1 MTAKVHQQVFFTSTP
16 ASAAETDAYFLCGIL
31 NWKSPEWE
39 KNNKLIENYKKAPS
53 LRRKRGC
60 KLSTRRAWS
69 SRGEQKPTQ
78 IKSSSISLLKG
89 KNCISFR
96 RLKHEKRRRRQSR
109 KKAPNHRFSAT
120 TTTRFYLTISSRARA
135 LALSLSLSLSSV
147 WEPGPK
153 PRNHVPSLCGSG
165 PKPRNHVP
173 SLCGSGL
180 QTHTA
185 WKFEMLSPR
194 FAEEAWMG

>member
-16 ASAAETDAYFLCGIL
+16 ASAAETEVYFLCGIL
-31 NWKSPEWE
+31 NWKSLEWE
-39 KNNKLIENYKKAPS
+39 KNNKLMENYKKAPS
-53 LRRKRGC
+53 LRHKRGY

-120 TTTRFYLTISSRARA
+120 TTTDFPDDLLASSRTCP
-135 LALSLSLSLSSV
+135 LSLSLSQL
-147 WEPGPK
+147 
-153 PRNHVPSLCGSG
+153 PR
-165 PKPRNHVP
+165 
-173 SLCGSGL
+173 
-180 QTHTA
+180 
-185 WKFEMLSPR
+185 
-194 FAEEAWMG
+194 